1 MSAVYL
7 SAGFPPVLSW
17 YSYLLS
23 AQYAVNYLSSFL
35 TFLHPSFNLANLYT
49 FISRPGELLSKRL
62 AESGAMSFAS
72 TLRFSISDPASG
84 QILSSLQSLICRCL
98 EADPSIRI
106 TAAAALQQI
115 IQLSGSALG
124 VLSRADNL
132 LLPSPVLLFTFPPT
146 AAAAATAA
154 TATTTATAAAAAEEE
169 LIVAEQQQ
177 QMRRIQDLCAQH
189 GPIVRT
195 AVVQAYDTTAAAAT
209 GSQLFVQFL
218 SPQAAAKARILLTCP
233 PPIPVTAVEKNY
245 SGSESFAEKER
256 CLYAQSPPRNVS
268 DVQRGFLSEYYPLE
282 LWYKYVV

>member
-1 MSAVYL
+1 M
-7 SAGFPPVLSW
+7 
-17 YSYLLS
+17 
-23 AQYAVNYLSSFL
+23 
-35 TFLHPSFNLANLYT
+35 
-49 FISRPGELLSKRL
+49 
-62 AESGAMSFAS
+62 AESSGS
-72 TLRFSISDPASG
+72 TLRFISDPASV
-84 QILSSLQSLICRCL
+84 QILSSLRSLICRCL
-98 EADPSIRI
+98 EANPSIRI

-115 IQLSGSALG
+115 IQLSGSALV

-132 LLPSPVLLFTFPPT
+132 LLPSPVLLFTFPPPPAAAAA

-154 TATTTATAAAAAEEE
+154 AATAAAKTAAAAVAEEE
-169 LIVAEQQQ
+169 LMVAEQQQQ

-233 PPIPVTAVEKNY
+233 PPAPVAVVTAVEKNCN
-245 SGSESFAEKER
+245 GSESSAEKGR
-256 CLYAQSPPRNVS
+256 CLYAQSPPRNVP
-268 DVQRGFLSEYYPLE
+268 DAQRGFRSEYYPLE